1 MLLGLMRRVRYETA
15 SSLILTFTQIYCYSV
30 QFDDSHLTNTVR
42 QARGEGQLWTAS
54 SLPVVIW
61 HYFNCRLMH
70 VLVVDRM
77 LQHHYLQ
84 DNVEGQLLDCFFM
97 VGLYFVGSTF
107 LRIQFLI
114 YY

>member
-1 MLLGLMRRVRYETA
+1 MHVLVIDR
-15 SSLILTFTQIYCYSV
+15 ILHHHYLQDNV
-30 QFDDSHLTNTVR
+30 
-42 QARGEGQLWTAS
+42 EGQLWTAS

-70 VLVVDRM
+70 VLVIDRM

-84 DNVEGQLLDCFFM
+84 DNVEGQLLDCFFI
-97 VGLYFVGSTF
+97 VGLYFVGSTL
-107 LRIQFLI
+107 LRIQFLF